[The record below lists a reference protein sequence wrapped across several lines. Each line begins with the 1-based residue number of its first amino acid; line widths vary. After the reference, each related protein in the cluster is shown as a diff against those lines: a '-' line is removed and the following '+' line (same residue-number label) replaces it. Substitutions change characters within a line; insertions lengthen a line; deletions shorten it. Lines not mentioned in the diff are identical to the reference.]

1 MKTALYPSCIKD
13 GDFMKTNLFAL
24 VLTCLLS
31 LSAQARDGVIDT
43 IQFGLRLSPE
53 ATQVLRDYAV
63 GFGTI
68 YEFNEKH
75 ISIGQII
82 TKDDKVQSLFVNFRI
97 ELAPE
102 DGDPGRTLF
111 CDGILVP
118 KEEGAKVTWSLTGQ
132 GCEL

>member
-1 MKTALYPSCIKD
+1 MKTKLIS
-13 GDFMKTNLFAL
+13 L
-24 VLTCLLS
+24 VFGLLM
-31 LSAQARDGVIDT
+31 SAVAQGHDGVIDT
-43 IQFGLRLSPE
+43 LRLGLRLPEE
-53 ATQVLRDYAV
+53 ATQVLRDFAI

-82 TKDDKVQSLFVNFRI
+82 TKEDKVQLLFVNFRV

-111 CDGILVP
+111 CDGHLVP
-118 KEEGAKVTWSLTGQ
+118 KEVAGKVTWTLSGQ
-132 GCEL
+132 ACEL